1 MNIYVTLVFQLTPM
15 GCRGII
21 NNYHIYRY
29 LGMSIPSYEQLGQ
42 CQSKFYFEWY
52 LGVTWDFLRMCVVS
66 VYFMCVPL
74 ELLDLFSTY
83 NDNMPIYVLG

>member
-1 MNIYVTLVFQLTPM
+1 
-15 GCRGII
+15 
-21 NNYHIYRY
+21 
-29 LGMSIPSYEQLGQ
+29 MSIPSYEQLGL

-74 ELLDLFSTY
+74 ELLDLFQ
-83 NDNMPIYVLG
+83 PITIICPSMFLVNCNYLDKYVYP